1 MNEANKASS
10 GLDDQTLESRSR
22 DELIQLH
29 RPLADFLAGRFK
41 GRGEPLEDLKQVAY
55 LALVKALDRFDVE
68 RGVKFSTYATAT
80 IVGELKRHFRDRGW
94 ALHVPRRLQEASS
107 LVMKATSVL
116 SQDLGRSPTIA
127 EIAEHS
133 GLTKE
138 QVLEGLD
145 AAQAYSTT
153 SLEAPHDEDGE
164 PALARLGMIDDSLE
178 LVESRASIAPLLEK
192 LPERQRRIL
201 YLRFYR
207 ELTQTEIAKE
217 LGMSQMHVS
226 RLLARA
232 LQILREQAND
242 TPADVTG

>member
-1 MNEANKASS
+1 MSVTMDSLFPE
-10 GLDDQTLESRSR
+10 DSRPPTR
-22 DELIQLH
+22 DELINRH

-55 LALVKALDRFDVE
+55 LALVKALDRFDDE

-107 LVMKATSVL
+107 LVLKATSAL
-116 SQDLGRSPTIA
+116 SQDLGRSPTVA
-127 EIAEHS
+127 EIARHS
-133 GLTKE
+133 GLTEE

-153 SLEAPHDEDGE
+153 SLEAPHSGDGE
-164 PALARLGMIDDSLE
+164 PALARLGVIDSSLE
-178 LVESRASIAPLLEK
+178 LVESRASITPLLEK

-207 ELTQTEIAKE
+207 ELTQTEIARE

-232 LQILREQAND
+232 LQVLREQSTDGAE
-242 TPADVTG
+242 VSG

>member
-1 MNEANKASS
+1 MSV
-10 GLDDQTLESRSR
+10 TLESLFPEDNRPPTR
-22 DELIQLH
+22 DELIARH

-55 LALVKALDRFDVE
+55 LALVKALDRFDDE

-107 LVMKATSVL
+107 LVLKATAAL
-116 SQDLGRSPTIA
+116 SQELGRSPTIA
-127 EIAEHS
+127 EIAKHS
-133 GLTKE
+133 GLTEE

-153 SLEAPHDEDGE
+153 SLEAPHDGDGE
-164 PALARLGMIDDSLE
+164 PALGRLGVIDVSLE
-178 LVESRASIAPLLEK
+178 LVESRASITPLLEK

-201 YLRFYR
+201 YLRFYK

-232 LQILREQAND
+232 LQVLREQSTDGAE
-242 TPADVTG
+242 VSG

>member
-1 MNEANKASS
+1 MSVTMDSLFPE
-10 GLDDQTLESRSR
+10 DSRPPTR
-22 DELIQLH
+22 DEMINRH

-55 LALVKALDRFDVE
+55 LALVKALDRFDDE

-107 LVMKATSVL
+107 LVLKATSAL
-116 SQDLGRSPTIA
+116 SQDLGRSPTVA
-127 EIAEHS
+127 EIAKHS
-133 GLTKE
+133 GLTEE

-153 SLEAPHDEDGE
+153 SLEAPHSEDGE
-164 PALARLGMIDDSLE
+164 SSLARLGVIDNSLE
-178 LVESRASIAPLLEK
+178 LVESRASITPLLEK

-232 LQILREQAND
+232 LQVLREQSTDGAE
-242 TPADVTG
+242 VSG

>member
-1 MNEANKASS
+1 MTRAPEPIR
-10 GLDDQTLESRSR
+10 LEGDPPPTR
-22 DELIQLH
+22 DELIERN

-55 LALVKALDRFDVE
+55 LALVKALDRFDEE

-94 ALHVPRRLQEASS
+94 ALHVPRRLQEASA
-107 LVMKATSVL
+107 LVLKTTSTL
-116 SQDLGRSPTIA
+116 AQDLGRSPTVA
-127 EIAEHS
+127 EIAGHT
-133 GLTKE
+133 GLSQE

-153 SLEAPHDEDGE
+153 SLDAPHDDGDGE
-164 PALARLGMIDDSLE
+164 PALARLGVLDQALE
-178 LVESRASIAPLLEK
+178 LVESRASIVPLLEK

-201 YLRFYR
+201 YLRFYK
-207 ELTQTEIAKE
+207 ELTQTEIARE

-232 LQILREQAND
+232 LQVLKEQAGD
-242 TPADVTG
+242 SPAAAAG

>member
-1 MNEANKASS
+1 MTEGSNPLFPE
-10 GLDDQTLESRSR
+10 DDRPPTR
-22 DELIQLH
+22 DELIIRH

-55 LALVKALDRFDVE
+55 LALVKALDRFDPE
-68 RGVKFSTYATAT
+68 REVKFSTYATAT

-94 ALHVPRRLQEASS
+94 ALHVPRRLQEASA
-107 LVMKATSVL
+107 LVLKSTALL

-127 EIAEHS
+127 EIAKQS
-133 GLTKE
+133 GLSEE

-153 SLEAPHDEDGE
+153 SLEAPHDDDGE
-164 PALARLGMIDDSLE
+164 PALSRLGTIDRSLE
-178 LVESRASIAPLLEK
+178 LVESRASITPLLEK

-207 ELTQTEIAKE
+207 ELTQTEIARE

-232 LQILREQAND
+232 LQVLREQAGEG
-242 TPADVTG
+242 AEVSG